1 MCVRSAQSGNSG
13 PKSLVSLSSVAPL
26 QRSLIWILRAL
37 EVEANGIRC
46 NGRIPGCW
54 AEGRSSTRDRCTLF
68 RWKPARRRVRSR
80 FATDLH
86 EPENSR
92 LFLILDFFSRL
103 DSRRKREREALREFN
118 GTLKSP
124 RAGVRG
130 RARTRERQVHARGC
144 KCTARVRHGG
154 HGGRSGG
161 GRSGHDGR
169 SGGGRSGHD
178 GRSGGGG
185 EEASSSSSSSTAIP
199 AMSSTGTSRSTVQ
212 RVAASMRVFDE
223 FRNSTPRALEG

>member
-1 MCVRSAQSGNSG
+1 MDEHHGDGGGLSDQIRSDQINF
-13 PKSLVSLSSVAPL
+13 SLSLDEASVK
-26 QRSLIWILRAL
+26 SRA
-37 EVEANGIRC
+37 VV
-46 NGRIPGCW
+46 
-54 AEGRSSTRDRCTLF
+54 
-68 RWKPARRRVRSR
+68 RRG
-80 FATDLH
+80 D
-86 EPENSR
+86 PN
-92 LFLILDFFSRL
+92 
-103 DSRRKREREALREFN
+103 SRRKREREALREFN
-118 GTLKSP
+118 GTLRSP

-144 KCTARVRHGG
+144 KSTARVRHGG

>member
-1 MCVRSAQSGNSG
+1 MNIRSDQINFSRSLDTGR
-13 PKSLVSLSSVAPL
+13 KSLQLWS
-26 QRSLIWILRAL
+26 QRI
-37 EVEANGIRC
+37 
-46 NGRIPGCW
+46 
-54 AEGRSSTRDRCTLF
+54 LF
-68 RWKPARRRVRSR
+68 RKGDP
-80 FATDLH
+80 
-86 EPENSR
+86 N
-92 LFLILDFFSRL
+92 
-103 DSRRKREREALREFN
+103 SRRKREREALREFN

-169 SGGGRSGHD
+169 SGGG
-178 GRSGGGG
+178 G